1 MQALGVGYFT
11 RLAGN
16 NVHPTVQLKKIGDNK
31 YNLITESTFKNSEI
45 KFEPG
50 KEFDE
55 TTLDDRKVKSVSCE
69 IKSTHFD
76 EFKLNFNSFNFFP

>member
-1 MQALGVGYFT
+1 MKELGVGYFT

-16 NVHPTVQLKKIGDNK
+16 NVHPTVELKKLGNNK
-31 YNLITESTFKNSEI
+31 YALITTSTFKNSEI

-55 TTLDDRKVKSVSCE
+55 TTLDDRNVKSVS
-69 IKSTHFD
+69 
-76 EFKLNFNSFNFFP
+76 

>member
-16 NVHPTVQLKKIGDNK
+16 NVRPTVELKKVGDNK
-31 YNLITESTFKNSEI
+31 YKLITTSTFKNSEI
-45 KFEPG
+45 SFEPG

-55 TTLDDRKVKSVSCE
+55 TTLDDRKVKSVSCSQVD
-69 IKSTHFD
+69 IF
-76 EFKLNFNSFNFFP
+76 